1 MLLLILFDFY
11 LPVIRLHSLQTGPS
25 STGSASRLCRLNAPV
40 RKVSLYVHCRGTVC
54 VEVSEHLAGV
64 RVLAFHLAVSRGWTR
79 VVRLGSKSLLT
90 HKLSHWP
97 RRALLLFF
105 SKAFCSFGLTVAVG
119 SLIRSTVVCP
129 TRLLVQS
136 PFATLALC
144 PQPRCLAS
152 GYVRGRVL
160 SALWLEW
167 EGRNL
172 QFSGTDSSQGV
183 CSPLGLFSPLSSL
196 CSSF

>member
-1 MLLLILFDFY
+1 MLLLILFAFY
-11 LPVIRLHSLQTGPS
+11 LPVPLHSLQTGPS

-40 RKVSLYVHCRGTVC
+40 RKVSLSVHCHGAVR

-64 RVLAFHLAVSRGWTR
+64 R

-90 HKLSHWP
+90 HELSHWP